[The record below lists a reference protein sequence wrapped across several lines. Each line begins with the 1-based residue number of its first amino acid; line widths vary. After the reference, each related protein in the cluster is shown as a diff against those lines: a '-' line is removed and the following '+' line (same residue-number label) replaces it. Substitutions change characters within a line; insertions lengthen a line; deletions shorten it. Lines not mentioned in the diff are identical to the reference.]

1 MPKRKIL
8 KSIVALTLTL
18 CMTVSAFALSKA
30 SVNAATSSS
39 TAGTVSVSSGNLNVR
54 STASSSGT
62 ILTTLSKGSYITLI
76 SKSGSWWKVEYAS
89 GKYGYCSA
97 SYISQVSSSKAVCV
111 NTSGG
116 TLNVRTGPS
125 TSYAVKTR
133 LSNGKVVIKL
143 SDHGSFSRILYNG
156 TSTGYVSN
164 SYLKSCSSSGNSAIS
179 LSVVDYKQTDS
190 RWSGVTLGSSGKTIG
205 AIGCTT
211 TALAMLES
219 YRTGTSITPSSM
231 SKKLTYSS
239 SGSLYWP
246 SNYTFVTSS
255 TDYLYTIYGL
265 LKQGKP
271 VILGCKKSNGSQHW
285 VVVTGFTGGSVSAS
299 NFTINDPGSKS
310 RTTLSQFLSLYP
322 NFYKIAY
329 YV

>member
-1 MPKRKIL
+1 MPKTKIF
-8 KSIVALTLTL
+8 KSIASIAFALCL
-18 CMTVSAFALSKA
+18 TVSALVLSEKR
-30 SVNAATSSS
+30 VEAATSSS
-39 TAGTVSVSSGNLNVR
+39 TAGTVSVSSGKLNVR
-54 STASSSGT
+54 STASTSGNVVA
-62 ILTTLSKGSYITLI
+62 TLSKGSYVTLI
-76 SKSGSWWKVEYAS
+76 SKSGSWWKVEYSS

-97 SYISQVSSSKAVCV
+97 SYISQVSSSKALSVC
-111 NTSGG
+111 TSGG

-125 TSYAVKTR
+125 TSYAVKSK

-164 SYLKSCSSSGNSAIS
+164 SYLKSYSSENPTIS

-190 RWSGVTLGSSGKTIG
+190 RWSGVKLGSSGKTIG

-219 YRTGTSITPSSM
+219 YRTGTSITPASM
-231 SKKLTYSS
+231 SQKLTYSS

-246 SNYTFVTSS
+246 SNYTFVTNS

-285 VVVTGFTGGSVSAS
+285 VVVTGFAGGSVSAS
-299 NFTINDPGSKS
+299 NFTINDPGSNI
-310 RTTLSQFLSLYP
+310 RTTLSQFLNVYP